1 MVGLKRCSICG
12 EPLGRNDDM
21 VKCEQCHIWCH
32 RACLM
37 ERAENHCP
45 RCADEAWISVVEF

>member
-32 RACLM
+32 RACLL
-37 ERAENHCP
+37 ERAESHCP